1 MPRVL
6 QFVNDQ
12 ATGAV
17 GVEKS
22 RLSDRAAALGIAA
35 LMLVGATLRL
45 IVAGQSLFADELST
59 YWVVIEHGFGGMLS
73 TINGDAE
80 ITPPLYFIASW
91 LTTRLGV
98 TPELLRAPSLVAG
111 IATIPLIYLVGCRT
125 VGRTAALLAAT
136 LTTLSP
142 FAIYYSAEARG
153 YALMIAFVV
162 GSTLAMLLA
171 VDRGERRWWVVY
183 AVCICAA
190 MYSQYT
196 AIFALGAQFLWLLWA
211 HPPARRDVLLA
222 TGVAV
227 IGFLPWTTGLLN
239 DINSPTTDVLNYL
252 SQTDARLVRI
262 ELAHWV
268 IGYPQLL
275 PHTGLRAVPG
285 VPALV
290 ALVAGV
296 AVALIGVAVRAFR
309 TPGPITATFRIDR
322 RWVLVGALLIS
333 APAGE
338 LLYGAVGTNLFSVR
352 DIGVSWPALALALGG
367 IVAAAGQPLRAV
379 SAGLLVICFALAAS
393 RMLEPRV
400 QRPDYAGAA
409 AFVDRTARPGD
420 AIVDATSISPAPLTG
435 FDAAYHGRLPVFHA
449 SKPAVPGANPFS
461 AAGRPQPALMASR
474 AAAAAPHGRI
484 FVITGE
490 PPEAQP
496 AGMNVT
502 PIVTET
508 LRRSYPR
515 ATAKVLDGTIHIVVL
530 ELAPR

>member
-1 MPRVL
+1 M
-6 QFVNDQ
+6 
-12 ATGAV
+12 
-17 GVEKS
+17 
-22 RLSDRAAALGIAA
+22 
-35 LMLVGATLRL
+35 
-45 IVAGQSLFADELST
+45 
-59 YWVVIEHGFGGMLS
+59 
-73 TINGDAE
+73 
-80 ITPPLYFIASW
+80 
-91 LTTRLGV
+91 
-98 TPELLRAPSLVAG
+98 
-111 IATIPLIYLVGCRT
+111 
-125 VGRTAALLAAT
+125 
-136 LTTLSP
+136 
-142 FAIYYSAEARG
+142 
-153 YALMIAFVV
+153 
-162 GSTLAMLLA
+162 
-171 VDRGERRWWVVY
+171 
-183 AVCICAA
+183 
-190 MYSQYT
+190 
-196 AIFALGAQFLWLLWA
+196 
-211 HPPARRDVLLA
+211 
-222 TGVAV
+222 
-227 IGFLPWTTGLLN
+227 
-239 DINSPTTDVLNYL
+239 
-252 SQTDARLVRI
+252 
-262 ELAHWV
+262 
-268 IGYPQLL
+268 
-275 PHTGLRAVPG
+275 
-285 VPALV
+285 
-290 ALVAGV
+290 
-296 AVALIGVAVRAFR
+296 RAFR

-352 DIGVSWPALALALGG
+352 DLGVSWPALALALGG

-379 SAGLLVICFALAAS
+379 SAGLLGSAS
-393 RMLEPRV
+393 RSPRAGCSSRRV

-515 ATAKVLDGTIHIVVL
+515 ATAKVLDGTIHIVAL